1 MFSMRK
7 KCSCAVLLLI
17 LSVLIFSGCGK
28 EKEEALEEGMLF
40 VSYLDKEQTKTV
52 RKAYEPNAALADT
65 GLLVTE
71 LIQVLSTDSGDV
83 DFVRPIPEGVEVTQ
97 TKLADDGD
105 LKVHFNENYRTMES
119 VPEILC
125 RLALVQTL
133 TQVEGVDCL
142 EFFVE
147 GEPLLDSKGNE
158 VGEMTNEDFVVNPG
172 EQINSI
178 QHATIDLYFSNQAG
192 DGLVLETQR
201 VYYNNNVSLEK
212 LVIEHLLA
220 GPKLTDAVASIPAE
234 TALVNVSVSDR
245 ICYVSLDGGFKTQ
258 NYDIQ
263 EAIVI
268 YSLVDSLT
276 ALPHIDKVQISVNG
290 DTSGVYRES
299 FSLGTLYEQDLSY
312 VRAEKSSREVIVND
326 AKVKGDDP
334 NRME

>member
-1 MFSMRK
+1 MK
-7 KCSCAVLLLI
+7 KGFGYRGLLFL
-17 LSVLIFSGCGK
+17 LAGVCLWGCGR
-28 EKEEALEEGMLF
+28 EKEPIPEEGTLL

-52 RKAYEPNAALADT
+52 RQSYEPNAALGDT
-65 GLLVTE
+65 RLLVAE
-71 LIQVLSTDSGDV
+71 LIRVLSTDSGDV

-97 TKLADDGD
+97 TQLEDDGD
-105 LKVHFNENYRTMES
+105 LKVYFNKNYRTMES

-147 GEPLLDSKGNE
+147 DEPLLDSRGKE
-158 VGEMTNEDFVVNPG
+158 IGEMTTEDFVVNPG

-178 QHATIDLYFSNQAG
+178 QHATLDLYFSNSSG

-220 GPKLTDAVASIPAE
+220 GPKITDAVASIPPE
-234 TALVNVSVSDR
+234 TALVNVSVADR
-245 ICYVSLDGGFKTQ
+245 ICYVSLDNGFRTQ
-258 NYDIQ
+258 NYNVQ

-268 YSLVDSLT
+268 YSLVNSLT
-276 ALPHIDKVQISVNG
+276 SLPHINKVQISVNG

-299 FSLGTLYEQDLSY
+299 FPLGTLYEQDLSY
-312 VRAEKSSREVIVND
+312 VRNVPHEREVIVND
-326 AKVKGDDP
+326 L
-334 NRME
+334 

>member
-1 MFSMRK
+1 MK
-7 KCSCAVLLLI
+7 KGFGYRGLLFL
-17 LSVLIFSGCGK
+17 LAGVCLWGCGR
-28 EKEEALEEGMLF
+28 EKEPIPEEGTLL

-52 RKAYEPNAALADT
+52 RQSYEPNAALGDT
-65 GLLVTE
+65 RLLVAE
-71 LIQVLSTDSGDV
+71 LIRVLSTDSGDV

-97 TKLADDGD
+97 TQLEDDGD
-105 LKVHFNENYRTMES
+105 LKVYFNKNYRTMES

-147 GEPLLDSKGNE
+147 DEPLLDSRGKE
-158 VGEMTNEDFVVNPG
+158 IGEMTTEDFVVNPG

-178 QHATIDLYFSNQAG
+178 QHATLDLYFSNSSG

-220 GPKLTDAVASIPAE
+220 GPKITDAVASIPPE
-234 TALVNVSVSDR
+234 TALVNVSVADR
-245 ICYVSLDGGFKTQ
+245 ICYVSLDNGFRTQ
-258 NYDIQ
+258 NYNVQ

-268 YSLVDSLT
+268 YSLVNSLT
-276 ALPHIDKVQISVNG
+276 SLPHIDKVQISVNG

-299 FSLGTLYEQDLSY
+299 FPLGTFYEQDLSY
-312 VRAEKSSREVIVND
+312 VRTVPHEREVIVND
-326 AKVKGDDP
+326 L
-334 NRME
+334 

>member
-1 MFSMRK
+1 MRK
-7 KCSCAVLLLI
+7 KYRYILLLMI
-17 LSVLIFSGCGK
+17 AATLIFSGCGNK
-28 EKEEALEEGMLF
+28 TEEVPEEGTLF

-52 RKAYEPNAALADT
+52 RQIYEPNAALTDT
-65 GLLVTE
+65 GLLVSE

-83 DFVRPIPEGVEVTQ
+83 DFVRPIPEGVEVVQ

-105 LKVHFNENYRTMES
+105 LKVSFNENYRTMES

-147 GEPLLDSKGNE
+147 DEPLLDSKGNE

-178 QHATIDLYFSNQAG
+178 QHATIDLYFSDQAG

-220 GPKLTDAVASIPAE
+220 GPKLTDDAVASIPAE
-234 TALVNVSVSDR
+234 TTLVNVSVADR
-245 ICYVSLDGGFKTQ
+245 ICYVSLDNGFKTQ

-268 YSLVDSLT
+268 YSLVNSLT

-299 FSLGTLYEQDLSY
+299 FSLETLYEQDLSY
-312 VRAEKSSREVIVND
+312 VRTAESNRAVIVKD
-326 AKVKGDDP
+326 AEIKEDDP

>member
-1 MFSMRK
+1 MRK
-7 KCSCAVLLLI
+7 KHRCAILLVMAFALI
-17 LSVLIFSGCGK
+17 SSGCGNK
-28 EKEEALEEGMLF
+28 TEEVPGEGALF

-52 RKAYEPNAALADT
+52 RRVYEPNAALTDT
-65 GLLVTE
+65 GLLVSE

-97 TKLADDGD
+97 TKLVDGGD
-105 LKVHFNENYRTMES
+105 LKVNFNENYRTLES
-119 VPEILC
+119 VPEMLC

-147 GEPLLDSKGNE
+147 DEPLLDSKGRE
-158 VGEMTNEDFVVNPG
+158 VGKMTNEDFVVNPG

-192 DGLVLETQR
+192 DGLILETQR

-234 TALVNVSVSDR
+234 TTLVNVSVADR
-245 ICYVSLDGGFKTQ
+245 ICYVSLDNGFRTQ
-258 NYDIQ
+258 NYNIQ

-312 VRAEKSSREVIVND
+312 VRAEKSAREVIVND
-326 AKVKGDDP
+326 ANVKGDDP
-334 NRME
+334 HRME